1 MRKWLNL
8 FWKKEKNY
16 MQLASANCKAISEY
30 NERMLSAITLIGGIL
45 MMLPALAAPFSKTKT
60 DAIPVYFLAAALFF
74 ILFFIFKLSVVK
86 NYVLGGLYICFSV
99 FFTLAI
105 YLSVI
110 HTPHMRATILLGAFC
125 IMPLGLIDRPARI
138 NTFVAFWFIIH
149 TILAFNR
156 NHNMRRRYYQ
166 LPVFCYSRCLRN
178 LMIWGR
184 LEGYEAQR
192 FLTIE
197 KETDQRL

>member
-30 NERMLSAITLIGGIL
+30 NERMLSAMTLIGGIL

-110 HTPHMRATILLGAFC
+110 HTPHVEC
-125 IMPLGLIDRPARI
+125 VVLITR
-138 NTFVAFWFIIH
+138 
-149 TILAFNR
+149 
-156 NHNMRRRYYQ
+156 M
-166 LPVFCYSRCLRN
+166 
-178 LMIWGR
+178 
-184 LEGYEAQR
+184 
-192 FLTIE
+192 
-197 KETDQRL
+197 